1 MLGRIL
7 AYAVMDLGK
16 AANGGKVFR
25 RQLEDVFEL
34 FSRVLQPADF
44 DQRAAERDVSGQV
57 GRMAHEA
64 GCAGCNRLLET
75 LGAPVLLGERREGDG
90 RRVRLDPAFQF
101 FNARS
106 VRHGLTDYSTVTVL
120 VTRPVLPALSVTVSV
135 TL

>member
-44 DQRAAERDVSGQV
+44 DQRAAERDVSGV
-57 GRMAHEA
+57 IRG
-64 GCAGCNRLLET
+64 
-75 LGAPVLLGERREGDG
+75 
-90 RRVRLDPAFQF
+90 
-101 FNARS
+101 
-106 VRHGLTDYSTVTVL
+106 STSGST
-120 VTRPVLPALSVTVSV
+120 
-135 TL
+135 